1 MKDWLFFNEEEHGD
15 LRYARSKAELV
26 RTRNSNIAL
35 LLVILQVCT
44 NILVALRVF
53 HLI

>member
-1 MKDWLFFNEEEHGD
+1 MKDWLFFNEADHAD

-35 LLVILQVCT
+35 CLVILQAST